1 MPEHTRKRLL
11 STLGLA
17 LSGTAITLTLMG
29 CGEDKPATQTEGSH
43 SAGHAEAAAEQTHDI
58 GGLGLRASQLT
69 TRLLPTYTP
78 QTLLPMCL
86 TANFTFTHR
95 TMWKRAYRKTIT
107 AITSICVIIT
117 CFLWKSQAVKLLIT
131 A

>member
-58 GGLGLRASQLT
+58 GGPGPEGKPINDPLVT
-69 TRLLPTYTP
+69 HIYTADPSAHVFDGKLYIYPSHDVEAGIP
-78 QTLLPMCL
+78 QNDNGDHFDMRDYHVLSMEEPV
-86 TANFTFTHR
+86 
-95 TMWKRAYRKTIT
+95 W
-107 AITSICVIIT
+107 
-117 CFLWKSQAVKLLIT
+117 
-131 A
+131 